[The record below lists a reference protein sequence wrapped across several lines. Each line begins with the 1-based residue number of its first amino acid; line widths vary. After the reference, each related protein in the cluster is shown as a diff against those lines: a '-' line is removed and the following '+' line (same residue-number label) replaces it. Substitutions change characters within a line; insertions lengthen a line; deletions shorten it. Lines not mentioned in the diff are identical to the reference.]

1 MHCVQQETTIYLK
14 MKILRCRIAKGS
26 LCMNSPYLLIELNKG
41 SLCMNSPYLLIE
53 LNERSFSMNS
63 PYLLIELN
71 IGSFSMNSPYLL
83 IELNKGNIILS
94 QLWKL
99 GYRMYNFQDSSTS
112 PSSSSFPACTSVS
125 FPFILLPLFLFTC
138 QIMSVLN
145 QILIWIYGFQKY
157 NCDTLSASHMCDS

>member
-1 MHCVQQETTIYLK
+1 MHCVQHVRTIYLK
-14 MKILRCRIAKGS
+14 MKILRWRIAKGS
-26 LCMNSPYLLIELNKG
+26 SCINSPYLLIELNKG
-41 SLCMNSPYLLIE
+41 SLC
-53 LNERSFSMNS
+53 MNS

-112 PSSSSFPACTSVS
+112 PSSSSFPAYTSVS

-157 NCDTLSASHMCDS
+157 NCVTP